1 MINKIKEYINKHQ
14 LIPPGVKTIY
24 TAVSGGIDSCVML
37 DVLYHLRSEYGYD
50 LVVLHYNHNT
60 RGAESLG
67 DEQFVEDLAK
77 RYQLKI
83 ILGRLRGKPLKVS
96 ETYLREQRLK
106 FFEKTV
112 VKNPDIRIA
121 TGHNLN
127 DNIETFLMRM
137 AKGSRVKGLLG
148 IKPCR
153 GYFIRPLLQIDRN
166 SIISYAKK
174 NNLTYRED
182 STNRDVAIIRNNIR
196 HRIIPYLEAE
206 FSTDLTVQIPKI
218 IDDLYK
224 YYDIYEEKLSEV
236 IQNITKKTKTGISL
250 HRKRYLLY
258 NETLRR
264 GLLEYCISSVYPV
277 NYKISDRNLALWDDF
292 ISDAQVGKKMLF
304 LENGMAVVERQFIM
318 FGKSQVE
325 KSETIIIRLGESVEV
340 LDSYQISFE
349 KIEKEKIK
357 FTNDKAVEYI
367 DGDKSG
373 ELLQV
378 RFWKKGDSFQPLGMS
393 NKRKL
398 SDFFTDLK
406 INTFLKKSIPLICKG
421 DRIIWIAG
429 YRLDDQFKISPETKT
444 VFKLELVSKK

>member
-1 MINKIKEYINKHQ
+1 
-14 LIPPGVKTIY
+14 
-24 TAVSGGIDSCVML
+24 
-37 DVLYHLRSEYGYD
+37 
-50 LVVLHYNHNT
+50 
-60 RGAESLG
+60 
-67 DEQFVEDLAK
+67 
-77 RYQLKI
+77 
-83 ILGRLRGKPLKVS
+83 
-96 ETYLREQRLK
+96 
-106 FFEKTV
+106 
-112 VKNPDIRIA
+112 
-121 TGHNLN
+121 
-127 DNIETFLMRM
+127 MRM

-166 SIISYAKK
+166 SIISDAKK